1 MTPKKILHPCLL
13 VASLAFCNLAV
24 GQEAVAAEHDPRSIK
39 TMNRCDKDGDDK
51 MSEEEFISTA
61 KDDEAK
67 KAKKL
72 KAFKKFDVDLDG
84 FITYDELDS
93 RFATMVKK

>member
-1 MTPKKILHPCLL
+1 
-13 VASLAFCNLAV
+13 
-24 GQEAVAAEHDPRSIK
+24 
-39 TMNRCDKDGDDK
+39 
-51 MSEEEFISTA
+51 MSVEEFISTA

-84 FITYDELDS
+84 FITYAELDA
-93 RFATMVKK
+93 RFATMVRK